1 MKKYQDTTEMYKERI
16 EYFTKEIYRMLDLID
31 NAEIHE
37 LNDILASVDDL
48 RRLRNDSERMLEF
61 YLKKQE
67 TE

>member
-1 MKKYQDTTEMYKERI
+1 MKKYQDTIEMYKERI
-16 EYFTKEIYRMLDLID
+16 EYFTKEIYRTLDLID